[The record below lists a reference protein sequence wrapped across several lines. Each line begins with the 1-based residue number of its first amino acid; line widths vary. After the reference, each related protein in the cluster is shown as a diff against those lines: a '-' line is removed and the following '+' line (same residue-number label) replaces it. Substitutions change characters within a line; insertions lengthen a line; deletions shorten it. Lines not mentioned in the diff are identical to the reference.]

1 MRVLARKIFTVIF
14 IIHILWFLF
23 FLFQKFNEENFTVE
37 NLRTKVWIMLFST
50 AAIAII
56 YYFLLRK
63 IKQVHNFAVF
73 IWKLGLK
80 AYTFFLFYLL
90 YCTFFNPPIT
100 ITQIVSVLQGYGLK
114 RDYVCR
120 ADLGPN
126 VKLAVIASE
135 DQLFPDHDG
144 FDLKAIKKAIKYN
157 KRHPNRPP
165 RGASTISQQVAKN
178 IFLWQGGG
186 FFRKGLEVFFTF
198 TIENVWSKETI
209 LARYLNIAET
219 GKGIFG
225 AEAAAQAYFKK
236 SVKSLS
242 RMEAATIAAY
252 LPNPKLLSSKNMS
265 GRAAS
270 IVSQMN
276 NLDGDTDVAEIIR

>member
-1 MRVLARKIFTVIF
+1 MWKIAQKIFFIVFVVHVLA
-14 IIHILWFLF
+14 FLF

-37 NLRTKVWIMLFST
+37 NLRKKVLIVLSV
-50 AAIAII
+50 AIVIGMA
-56 YYFLLRK
+56 YYFLLKK
-63 IKQVHNFAVF
+63 IKAIHSIAAT
-73 IWKLGLK
+73 IWKYSFR
-80 AYTFFLFYLL
+80 AYILFLFYLL

-100 ITQIVSVLQGYGLK
+100 ITQIVSILQGNGLR
-114 RDYVCR
+114 RDYVSR
-120 ADLGPN
+120 SNLGPN
-126 VKLAVIASE
+126 MKLAVIASE

-144 FDLKAIKKAIKYN
+144 FDLKAIKKALKYN
-157 KRHPNRPP
+157 KRHPNKPP

-198 TIENVWSKETI
+198 TIETVWSKETI

-236 SVKSLS
+236 PAKDLT
-242 RMEAATIAAY
+242 RLEAATIAAY
-252 LPNPKLLSSKNMS
+252 LPNPKVLSTKNMS
-265 GRAAS
+265 GRAGS
-270 IVSQMN
+270 IVSQMS
-276 NLDGDTDVAEIIR
+276 NLDGDADVAEIIK